1 MISSQTIIA
10 KQLVSFHLH
19 CMNYQH
25 VIIVHSS
32 ISLIGCH
39 SQYAVTKEGNI
50 ETGQAKVGPEVGLW
64 RQPAG
69 VSSHV
74 AFRSEQHVCTKDKN
88 TAGRT
93 APRAAVLRDALNY
106 NKLRTVSLLQ
116 TRLAAYWHLDVII
129 LAGCYQLST
138 CLHFC
143 VNVI

>member
-1 MISSQTIIA
+1 
-10 KQLVSFHLH
+10 
-19 CMNYQH
+19 MNYQH

-50 ETGQAKVGPEVGLW
+50 ETGQAKVTL
-64 RQPAG
+64 PAG

-88 TAGRT
+88 TAGR
-93 APRAAVLRDALNY
+93 AAVRAAVLHDALNY

-116 TRLAAYWHLDVII
+116 TRLAAYWHLD
-129 LAGCYQLST
+129 T
-138 CLHFC
+138 
-143 VNVI
+143 